1 MHFNK
6 QLIIFSLYVSA
17 YIIGL
22 VILVL
27 TKKLIFI
34 MVLSAVMFGIVPALI
49 FIVVCISTI
58 RVVTVRDHLN
68 QIRAQ
73 NNDEINNNQT
83 VENSVEDS
91 VNTVTINV

>member
-1 MHFNK
+1 MHFIK

-22 VILVL
+22 AILVL

-34 MVLSAVMFGIVPALI
+34 VVLSAVMFGIVPALI

-68 QIRAQ
+68 QIHAQ

-91 VNTVTINV
+91 VNAVTIYV